1 MGIPGCIFLSY
12 GYSENIV
19 LTLGELSLPFYI
31 AVIPYNFFITFL
43 SIVLCY
49 SYIQSQKREKYIKSL
64 EILNDQLNEINHSVS
79 QKIFSLENDSTNE
92 ERKRI
97 SKEIHDTAGYVF
109 VNLIMMLQAASAVFN
124 KDSKKAESLINDA
137 RDYAERGINEIRY
150 ILHEIRNY
158 APKRISLQ
166 NEMYSIGKA
175 FNRATEVEVNIN
187 YGNWPQ
193 TFLKNVDSFFLLFI
207 QESLTNA
214 LKHGHA
220 SSISISCWKNEHS
233 HTITISDNGMG
244 TTLPIKKG
252 IGITALEDMVN
263 RYNGY
268 ILIRSDETGFSIQ
281 VLIPNDEL

>member
-1 MGIPGCIFLSY
+1 MGIPGSIFLSY
-12 GYSENIV
+12 GFSEEFV
-19 LTLGELSLPFYI
+19 LSLGGLSFPFYI
-31 AVIPYNFFITFL
+31 AVIPYYLFITFL

-49 SYIQSQKREKYIKSL
+49 YYIQSQKREKYTKAL
-64 EILNDQLNEINHSVS
+64 EILNNQLNEINNSVS
-79 QKIFSLENDSTNE
+79 NKIFSLENDSTNE

-124 KDSKKAESLINDA
+124 KDSKKAENLINDA
-137 RDYAERGINEIRY
+137 RDYAERGINEIRH

-158 APKRISLQ
+158 APTRISLQ
-166 NEMYSIGKA
+166 NEMYNIGKA
-175 FNRATEVEVNIN
+175 FNRATEVKVNIN

-193 TFLKNVDSFFLLFI
+193 IFSDRVDSLFLLFI

-233 HTITISDNGMG
+233 HTITIADNGVG

-268 ILIRSDETGFSIQ
+268 LIMRSDETGFSIQ